1 MRAAWFA
8 CSARLLAVE
17 VGPPDAGG
25 LQRGRRLRVNVLDHV
40 AGAKD
45 AEGIAVVIDVF
56 RAFSVAAYAFS
67 RGAATVI
74 PIANVDDAR
83 RLKHEHP
90 DWLLIGERH
99 ARPLPGFDCGNS
111 PSDLEKLEVN
121 GRTIIH
127 TTHAGTQGLTAVPVA
142 VETLTGALVNA
153 GAIVRYLQ
161 SKQPDV
167 VTLVRM
173 GHEARE
179 NCAEDDLCAE
189 LLRSR
194 LLGEPMPVAGVRE
207 LLRKAPSAHKFFDP
221 ACDWAP
227 ERDFDLCTRVD
238 EFDFVLRRDASA
250 TPPCLRKID
259 VPKAEPSFESRP

>member
-1 MRAAWFA
+1 MQ
-8 CSARLLAVE
+8 VK
-17 VGPPDAGG
+17 
-25 LQRGRRLRVNVLDHV
+25 VLDYV
-40 AGAKD
+40 AGAQ
-45 AEGIAVVIDVF
+45 AAQGIAVVIDVF

-67 RGAATVI
+67 RGAATVL
-74 PIANVDDAR
+74 PVAEVDYAR
-83 RLKHEHP
+83 QLKREHP

-99 ARPLPGFDCGNS
+99 AKRLPGFDCGNS
-111 PSDLEKLEVN
+111 PADLEKLEVA

-127 TTHAGTQGLTAVPVA
+127 TTHAGTQGLTAVPDSVQ
-142 VETLTGALVNA
+142 TITGALVNA

-161 SKQPDV
+161 SIQPDV

-207 LLRKAPSAHKFFDP
+207 LLRKAPSAQKFFDP

-238 EFDFVLRRDASA
+238 EFDFILRRDASGTA
-250 TPPCLRKID
+250 PRLRKID
-259 VPKAEPSFESRP
+259 VPKAAARFESAS